1 MKYLRFFPAFF
12 FLLIFGCSTSVE
24 RSEVVTT
31 IYPFKAILREVVGNR
46 FEIKS
51 ILPAGVDPHTYEMIP
66 SDLKTIQQAVV
77 FFYGSESLDGWAA
90 KIDTPNKIELLKL
103 VPKEYLIEIK
113 MPYPHN
119 GKAESFGIDPH
130 FWLDPLTIKAMLP
143 NLLNELIKIDPEGE
157 RDFKINADRF
167 SIKLSEL
174 DKKIKDETKPIIN
187 RTVFMSHPFFSY
199 FFTRYNFDIAGSL
212 EIAPG
217 HQSSP
222 REIKNLMDL
231 VKEKKVK
238 AIFTHKQHSDKP
250 AKVLAES
257 TGINQFEL
265 DPIGGVAGRMTYE
278 EMILHNLSIIK
289 QALN

>member
-1 MKYLRFFPAFF
+1 MKYLNFFGVCV
-12 FLLIFGCSTSVE
+12 FLLIIGCSTSE
-24 RSEVVTT
+24 KKSEVVTT
-31 IYPFKAILREVVGNR
+31 IYPFKAILQEVAGNR

-51 ILPAGVDPHTYEMIP
+51 ILPAGVDPHTYEMIS
-66 SDLKTIQQAVV
+66 SDLKTIQQAAV

-90 KIDTPNKIELLKL
+90 KIETPNKVELINLI
-103 VPKEYLIEIK
+103 PKEYLIEIK
-113 MPYPHN
+113 MPHSYN
-119 GKAESFGIDPH
+119 GKVESFGVDPH
-130 FWLDPLTIKAMLP
+130 FWLDPLTVKVTLP
-143 NLLNELIKIDPEGE
+143 NIVNELIKIDPAGE
-157 RDFKINADRF
+157 QDFKINADKF
-167 SIKLSEL
+167 SIKLSDL
-174 DKKIKDETKPIIN
+174 DRKIKDETKTLIN

-199 FFTRYNFDIAGSL
+199 FFRRYNFDIAGSL

-222 REIKNLMDL
+222 REIKDLMDL
-231 VKEKKVK
+231 VKEKNVK

-257 TGINQFEL
+257 TEINQFEL

-289 QALN
+289 QALK